1 MKEVY
6 LVRHSAPFVSI
17 KTDENVKWSDFNR
30 NMILDNE
37 GEENALSL
45 LLLGELKK
53 VDKVYS
59 ADSAR
64 AIETIK
70 YVAENSDV
78 EIEVDKEL
86 NEREIGVEY
95 KKDIPDEFLK
105 KQFEDETYKI
115 GNGESL
121 KEAKNRITY
130 EITKILENTKDG
142 QKIVLSM
149 HCVAIML
156 YLSNFCRVGF
166 NGGEFKVLFEDET
179 VHEGYVGNPHVFEL
193 VFDEDKVTS
202 VKSIY
207 NNSVYKAEDEED
219 EEDTEK
225 LIEKIDKD

>member
-95 KKDIPDEFLK
+95 KKDIPDDFLK

-142 QKIVLSM
+142 EKIVLSM

-179 VHEGYVGNPHVFEL
+179 IHEGYVGNPHVFEL
-193 VFDEDKVTS
+193 VYDEDKVIS

-207 NNSVYKAEDEED
+207 NNSVYKTEDED
-219 EEDTEK
+219 KTEE
-225 LIEKIDKD
+225 LIEEIHKD